1 MNISPKNLEEAR
13 KLLNEL
19 EQLDS
24 ALEVLSHYDSKVSV
38 QFWTGHNGNTK
49 QPKTV
54 LLPISSNV
62 LTSVVSEIKDRRV
75 SIKQQ
80 LEKM

>member
-1 MNISPKNLEEAR
+1 MNISPQNLEEAR

-19 EQLDS
+19 EQLES
-24 ALEVLSHYDSKVSV
+24 ALEILSHYDSKVSV
-38 QFWTGHNGNTK
+38 QFWTGHNHNTK
-49 QPKTV
+49 QPKTII
-54 LLPISSNV
+54 LPISSNV
-62 LTSVVSEIKDRRV
+62 LTSVVAEIKDRKA